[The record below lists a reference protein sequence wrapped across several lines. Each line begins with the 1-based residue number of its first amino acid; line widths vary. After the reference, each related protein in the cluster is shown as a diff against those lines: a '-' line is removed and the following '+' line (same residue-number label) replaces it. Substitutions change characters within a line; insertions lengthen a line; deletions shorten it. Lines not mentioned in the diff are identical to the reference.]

1 MRRVVS
7 SGTTNNTCVQGSPH
21 GGMWQYEY
29 GAQSEPWT
37 PGPNNELQ
45 DERVVSIMGQQP
57 VRHGTGWGNAGSWR
71 GSGYMSPEMLLLHRE
86 QVRAETVLAQHN
98 EAHAAMK
105 RKHAE
110 EDHAAQV

>member
-1 MRRVVS
+1 
-7 SGTTNNTCVQGSPH
+7 
-21 GGMWQYEY
+21 
-29 GAQSEPWT
+29 
-37 PGPNNELQ
+37 
-45 DERVVSIMGQQP
+45 
-57 VRHGTGWGNAGSWR
+57 
-71 GSGYMSPEMLLLHRE
+71 MSPEMLVLHRE